1 MSFRQLSKFFLAL
14 SVVMVAASIALFVYP
29 GPKYSIEFTGG
40 TLLQIQAPAGKTRDD
55 VIAAVQTYEKT
66 AGEAGTLGNYSV
78 TGVKTASE
86 EAFILRM
93 RAMTNEEHLALIDS
107 FRATLGEVKELKY
120 NTIGPTLSA
129 SLKWKSLQALVI
141 ASIATILYLAIAFRK
156 LPRKLS
162 PWKFGLI
169 VVAAFMHDVIVTIGA
184 FIVLGWFTS
193 FEFDILFVT
202 ALLTILAYS
211 TNEAIVVFDRV
222 RANLTFD
229 NRSDDL
235 SDVVVAA
242 LKQCVGRTS
251 GTTVAIVI
259 MLSSLFIMGAE
270 SIRWFILAL
279 IFGAVMGVYSS
290 YLVAAP
296 LLMHWEG
303 KNTKK

>member
-1 MSFRQLSKFFLAL
+1 MGMSFRTLSKIFLGI
-14 SVVMVAASIALFVYP
+14 SVVMVAASIALFIYP

-40 TLLQIQAPAGKTRDD
+40 TLLQIQVPAGKTRED
-55 VIAAVQTYEKT
+55 VVAAIQQYEVS
-66 AGEAGTLGNYSV
+66 ASPLGNYSV

-86 EAFILRM
+86 EAFILRL
-93 RAMTNEEHLALIDS
+93 RAMSNEEHVALMES
-107 FRATLGEVKELKY
+107 FGKSLGDVQELKY
-120 NTIGPTLSA
+120 NTIGPSLSA
-129 SLKWKSLQALVI
+129 SLKWKSLQALAI
-141 ASIATILYLAIAFRK
+141 ASVATILYLALAFRK
-156 LPRKLS
+156 LPRNLS

-193 FEFDILFVT
+193 FEFDTLFVT

-222 RANLTFD
+222 RANLSFE

-235 SDVVVAA
+235 STVVVAA
-242 LKQCVGRTS
+242 LKQCVGRTT
-251 GTTVAIVI
+251 GTTVAILI

-296 LLMHWEG
+296 LLMHWQSR
-303 KNTKK
+303 KKG